1 MAAIKLKRGR
11 LSDLLIS
18 RHFHAESASE
28 DDPDQIVYLER
39 DVVNLILKIKAN
51 PELLNDF
58 DIEDKKSA

>member
-1 MAAIKLKRGR
+1 MAAIKLKRGK

-18 RHFHAESASE
+18 QHTHAEYASE
-28 DDPDQIVYLER
+28 DDPEQIVYLEK
-39 DVVNLILKIKAN
+39 DVVELILKIKAN